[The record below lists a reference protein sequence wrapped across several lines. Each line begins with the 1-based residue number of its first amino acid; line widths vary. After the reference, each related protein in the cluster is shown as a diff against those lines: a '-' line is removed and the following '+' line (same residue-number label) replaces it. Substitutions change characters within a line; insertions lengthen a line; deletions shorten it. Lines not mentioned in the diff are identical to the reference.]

1 MYSVLVEAVI
11 TYPQGRPF
19 IASTIIMIS
28 VGRRRQ
34 RTVRRREAENFNRKK
49 TPMMLMDEATAV
61 LDASTSKAVTA
72 SILDIPEL
80 TKIAATHRL
89 EP

>member
-1 MYSVLVEAVI
+1 
-11 TYPQGRPF
+11 
-19 IASTIIMIS
+19 
-28 VGRRRQ
+28 
-34 RTVRRREAENFNRKK
+34 
-49 TPMMLMDEATAV
+49 MMLMDEATAV

>member
-1 MYSVLVEAVI
+1 
-11 TYPQGRPF
+11 
-19 IASTIIMIS
+19 
-28 VGRRRQ
+28 
-34 RTVRRREAENFNRKK
+34 
-49 TPMMLMDEATAV
+49 MMLMDEATAV

-89 EP
+89 EPSILSRYDEIVVVKHGRICETGTFAESMDRKGQFFSLYNISQ